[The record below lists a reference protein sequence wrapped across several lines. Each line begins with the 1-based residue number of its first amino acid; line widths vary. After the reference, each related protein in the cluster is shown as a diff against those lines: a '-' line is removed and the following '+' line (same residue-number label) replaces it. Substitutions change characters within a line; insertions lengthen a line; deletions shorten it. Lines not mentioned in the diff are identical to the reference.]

1 MDGKALYLA
10 VLIQGVHRQ
19 ARQASGSGSR
29 TVVEP
34 GAVRCRALLDPRVEA
49 GIRSGSETVQVGVM
63 HHMRGHFS
71 LACVSQAVL
80 NGPFQLHASVLE
92 PVSDLMERSI
102 NVSSYFARHQF
113 EALIENIISFYST

>member
-10 VLIQGVHRQ
+10 VLKQGVHRQ
-19 ARQASGSGSR
+19 ARQASGGGG

-34 GAVRCRALLDPRVEA
+34 GAVRCRGLLDPRVEA
-49 GIRSGSETVQVGVM
+49 GIRSGSETVQIGVM

-71 LACVSQAVL
+71 LAGVSEVVL

-102 NVSSYFARHQF
+102 
-113 EALIENIISFYST
+113 T

>member
-1 MDGKALYLA
+1 MDRKALYLA

-19 ARQASGSGSR
+19 ASGGGR

-49 GIRSGSETVQVGVM
+49 GIRSGSETVQIGVM
-63 HHMRGHFS
+63 HHMRGDLS
-71 LACVSQAVL
+71 LAGVSEAVL
-80 NGPFQLHASVLE
+80 NGPLQLHASVLE

-102 NVSSYFARHQF
+102 TQVHI
-113 EALIENIISFYST
+113 LHIK